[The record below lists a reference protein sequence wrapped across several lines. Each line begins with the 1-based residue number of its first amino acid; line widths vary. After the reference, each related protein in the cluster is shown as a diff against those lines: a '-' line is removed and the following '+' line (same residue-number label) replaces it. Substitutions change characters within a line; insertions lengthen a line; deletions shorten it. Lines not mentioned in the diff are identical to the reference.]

1 MPKISSVKVDDDD
14 LDEENFEVLDE
25 VLPGVDKD
33 DDEKVQK
40 YPKLYLVVILTV
52 LFVALSNSMVTNII
66 IGLTPSF
73 KERPYLAT
81 VVQAGIFAAVTF
93 VLFRSG
99 RFE

>member
-33 DDEKVQK
+33 EEEKPQK

-52 LFVALSNSMVTNII
+52 LFVVLSNSMVTNII
-66 IGLTPSF
+66 VGLTPSF